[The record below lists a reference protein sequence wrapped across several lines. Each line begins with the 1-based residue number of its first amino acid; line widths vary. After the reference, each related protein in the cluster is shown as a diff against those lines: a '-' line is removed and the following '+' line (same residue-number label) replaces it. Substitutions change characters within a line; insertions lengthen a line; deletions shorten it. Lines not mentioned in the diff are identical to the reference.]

1 MVRARAG
8 LWLAFVLWGSIAPAF
23 SAPSASAPVVIVP
36 IDGTVD
42 EGMAHLVQRSVDRAN
57 AEDAAALVLEVDSPG
72 GLVASVFEI
81 EDALRSA
88 REPVIAYVSERA
100 YSAASLIT
108 LSAQRIIVAPG
119 ASIGAAEP
127 IPNTPKEVSA
137 LTAEF
142 ESTAERNHHDP
153 TIAAGMV
160 DRNVVIPGLKA
171 RGTILTLDT
180 AQALRYHIAIAIE
193 PTLDAAL
200 AYAKLQNNPRETEQY
215 TLAEEIA
222 RFATDPTISG
232 ILLSIGT
239 LGIVVELWTLHGIAG
254 AIGIAALVLFFGA
267 HYYAGFSNFW
277 VIVLALVGV
286 LLIMWELHVVPG
298 HGLPGILGVIA
309 LVLAVIFAFGVP
321 YFFVGV
327 ETFGFAI
334 LATIV
339 IFLAV
344 MRLLPENAWMR
355 RLALAHV
362 QGPDYVSSR
371 SFSDLQGRTGIA
383 ASYLRPA
390 GIGLFGDRRIDV
402 LTEGEYIPQG
412 TQIRVTRVEGARIF
426 VEPAVR
432 SNS

>member
-1 MVRARAG
+1 M
-8 LWLAFVLWGSIAPAF
+8 LWGSIAPAF
-23 SAPSASAPVVIVP
+23 SAPGPASSAPVVIVP

-57 AEDAAALVLEVDSPG
+57 AENAAALVLDVDSPG

-81 EDALRSA
+81 EDALRSS
-88 REPVIAYVSERA
+88 RVPVISYVSERA

-142 ESTAERNHHDP
+142 ESTAERNHHNP
-153 TIAAGMV
+153 LIAAGMV
-160 DRNVVIPGLKA
+160 DRDVVIPGLKA

-180 AQALRYHIAIAIE
+180 AEALRYHVAIAIE
-193 PTLDAAL
+193 PSLDAAL
-200 AYAKLQNNPRETEQY
+200 AYVKLQNDPRETEQY

-222 RFATDPTISG
+222 RFATDPTVSG
-232 ILLSIGT
+232 VLLSIGT

-254 AIGIAALVLFFGA
+254 IIGVLALALFFGA
-267 HYYAGFSNFW
+267 HVYAGFSNFW

-286 LLIMWELHVVPG
+286 LLIVWELHVVPG
-298 HGLPGILGVIA
+298 HGLPGILGAIA
-309 LVLAVIFAFGVP
+309 LVLAVLFAFGIP

-327 ETFGFAI
+327 ETFGFSI

-339 IFLAV
+339 VFLII
-344 MRLLPENAWMR
+344 MRFLPENAWVR
-355 RLALAHV
+355 RFALGYV

-371 SFSDLQGRTGIA
+371 SFSDLKGQTGIA

-432 SNS
+432 S

>member
-1 MVRARAG
+1 MVARARAG
-8 LWLAFVLWGSIAPAF
+8 LWLAFILWGTIAPVF
-23 SAPSASAPVVIVP
+23 SVSSTSSAPVVIVP
-36 IDGTVD
+36 IEGTVD
-42 EGMAHLVQRSVDRAN
+42 EGMAHLVKRSVDRAN
-57 AEDAAALVLEVDSPG
+57 AIHAAAIVLDVNSPG

-88 REPVIAYVSERA
+88 QVPVIAYVSERA

-142 ESTAERNHHDP
+142 ESTAERNHHNP

-193 PTLDAAL
+193 PTLNAAL
-200 AYAKLQNNPRETEQY
+200 ADVKLQNNPRETEQY
-215 TLAEEIA
+215 TLGERIA
-222 RFATDPTISG
+222 RFATDPTVSG

-239 LGIVVELWTLHGIAG
+239 LGIIVELWTLHGVAG
-254 AIGIAALVLFFGA
+254 AIGIAALALFFGA
-267 HYYAGFSNFW
+267 HYYAGFSNIW
-277 VIVLALVGV
+277 VIVLALGGL
-286 LLIMWELHVVPG
+286 LLIVWELHVVPG
-298 HGLPGILGVIA
+298 HGLPGMLGVIA
-309 LVLAVIFAFGVP
+309 LVLAVVFAFGFP
-321 YFFVGV
+321 YFFVGM
-327 ETFGFAI
+327 ETFGFSI
-334 LATIV
+334 LATLVLFLV
-339 IFLAV
+339 I
-344 MRLLPENAWMR
+344 MRFLPENAWMR

-371 SFSDLQGRTGIA
+371 SFSDLQGQTGIA
-383 ASYLRPA
+383 ASYLRPS
-390 GIGLFGDRRIDV
+390 GIGLFGDRRVD
-402 LTEGEYIPQG
+402 GG
-412 TQIRVTRVEGARIF
+412 GSSHRRGGRK
-426 VEPAVR
+426 
-432 SNS
+432 